1 MNKSQ
6 LYKTALMLG
15 LVGTLGACQSH
26 DIQPTQT
33 SQSLSLSITTSTAGT
48 VDSWQV
54 PNAEQV
60 LVVSEK
66 IGLSLHQG
74 DTRKSQQKGEF
85 KQVRL
90 SPISTHQW
98 LYAALEAS
106 NDSVFIGTLNAETAT
121 LTPQFSL
128 SQTGLLVDNLCLFA
142 DPANETLSIFLSD
155 GRGRAEQWLLRQQQ
169 SWLATPLLLREL
181 ALPYDADSCAV
192 DPNRGFLYVSEPLG
206 IWRYPARIEDNP
218 EYYPVSLVAP
228 YGEQAEPASSLAT
241 SDSGELFALL
251 ESGDKLLYWDAPEKV
266 DSWQPA
272 KSYALTG
279 LTATMLNLTH
289 TANQHSVQLSFT
301 SEETGHYGVTQVK
314 LNSVAQSP
322 KLKVVR
328 PIAQS
333 QPAEQF
339 GDAMDDP
346 AIWVHPTDPE
356 QSRVLGTHKKQGLQV
371 YDLQGNLLQKFE
383 DGRLNNVD
391 VRTGFNWQGRII
403 SLVTASKRDDDSL
416 AFYGI
421 EADGQVRRLGTTP
434 AQLTGIYGLCMATY
448 QGKHY
453 VFANNKDGLTLQYE
467 VQANNSNLVAPVVR
481 KIQLGSQP
489 EGCVADDV
497 HERLFIGEE
506 DVGIWVTSLNPA
518 DNSQPHSI
526 ATVGT
531 HLVDDVE
538 GLALSHSASPILIV
552 SSQGNNSYQLY
563 QATPPY
569 NHLAGFRVGLDGFN
583 GIDGSSE
590 TDGLALSTTLRSKD
604 YPNGLLVIQDGRN
617 RLPDEPQNFKYVSW
631 QDVLNVTGLATTK
644 LTQTD

>member
-6 LYKTALMLG
+6 FYKTTLMLG
-15 LVGTLGACQSH
+15 SLGALSACQSH
-26 DIQPTQT
+26 DIQPAHT
-33 SQSLSLSITTSTAGT
+33 SQSLPLSTSTLTAGA

-54 PNAEQV
+54 PNADQV

-66 IGLSLHQG
+66 TGLSLYQS
-74 DTRKSQQKGEF
+74 DTLSAQQKGEF

-90 SPISTHQW
+90 SPLSTNQW

-106 NDSVFIGTLNAETAT
+106 NDRVFVGSLNADIAT

-128 SQTGLLVDNLCLFA
+128 TQTGLLVDNLCLFA
-142 DPANETLSIFLSD
+142 DPANETLSIFVSD

-169 SWLATPLLLREL
+169 SWLEEPLLLREL

-192 DPNRGFLYVSEPLG
+192 DPNRGYLYVTEPLG

-251 ESGDKLLYWDAPEKV
+251 ESGDNLLYWDAPEKV

-272 KSYALTG
+272 TSYALTG

-289 TANQHSVQLSFT
+289 TTNQQVQLSFT
-301 SEETGHYGVTQVK
+301 NEETGQYSVAQVK
-314 LNSVAQSP
+314 LNSIAQAP
-322 KLKVVR
+322 ELKVVR

-346 AIWVHPTDPE
+346 AIWVHPNDPE
-356 QSRVLGTHKKQGLQV
+356 KSRVLGTHKKQGLQV
-371 YDLQGNLLQKFE
+371 YDLKGNLLQKFE

-391 VRTGFNWQGRII
+391 VRDGFSWQGRTI
-403 SLVTASKRDDDSL
+403 SLVAASKRDDDSL
-416 AFYGI
+416 AFYAI

-453 VFANNKDGLTLQYE
+453 VFANNKNGLTLQYE
-467 VQANNSNLVAPVVR
+467 LQVNNGNLVAPVVR

-497 HERLFIGEE
+497 HQRLFIGEE
-506 DVGIWVTSLNPA
+506 DVGIWVISLNPA

-526 ATVGT
+526 ATVGE

-538 GLALSHSASPILIV
+538 GIALSSGDSPILVV

-569 NHLAGFRVGLDGFN
+569 KHLAGFRVGLDGFN

-590 TDGLALSTTLRSKD
+590 TDGLELSTTLHSKD
-604 YPNGLLVIQDGRN
+604 YPQGLLVIQDGRN
-617 RLPDEPQNFKYVSW
+617 RLPDKPQNFKYVSW
-631 QDVLNVTGLATTK
+631 QDVLEVAGLATTK
-644 LTQTD
+644 LTQAD